1 MKKPL
6 WQPTELKKKNS
17 ILADFAKFINF
28 KSEYNFKDLWKWTIE
43 NPEEFWT
50 YFWDYSK
57 IKGDKGKEVIQYN
70 KVFNKTPKAF
80 AYTDNIEIIGAP
92 FYIMSKVA
100 GEILTAKEAHKR
112 QVTPD
117 EFKTISN
124 TWLDTFV
131 TFHSID
137 YKAAGLEDLGRPEGY
152 VERQV
157 TNWGKQYLKAATKD
171 VPSAEKV
178 MQWMQ
183 ENQPKNYQHC
193 LIHNDYKYDNVVF
206 KDNSWKEITAVLDWE
221 MATLGDPLMDL
232 GTSLGYWTLASD
244 HDFVKQGIP
253 SPTIFEGNPMRSEIV
268 ASYAKKSGRD
278 INKFTKD
285 SVIFIDKWFRYIEDK
300 FDDKGEPIRRRSNRN
315 LIHRTKYYYN
325 NFGFSES
332 KQANVFFPGSGGDD
346 SVIIA
351 YDCLLDSGESWEKLV
366 IYYNTLNLKYIAIK
380 KLI

>member
-1 MKKPL
+1 MSNQEVRKGE
-6 WQPTELKKKNS
+6 ELPAVKLKQFLQENHLIGS
-17 ILADFAKFINF
+17 IE
-28 KSEYNFKDLWKWTIE
+28 SELFVKQFTHGYSNLTYLLSIE
-43 NPEEFWT
+43 NKEYVLRKPPIGAIKRGHDMSREFKVQSAVQKE
-50 YFWDYSK
+50 FSK
-57 IKGDKGKEVIQYN
+57 V
-70 KVFNKTPKAF
+70 PKMF
-80 AYTDNIEIIGAP
+80 AYTDDAAVLGSE
-92 FYIMSKVA
+92 FYIMEKVE
-100 GEILTAKEAHKR
+100 GIILNFKEAKKR
-112 QVTPD
+112 AIPAND
-117 EFKTISN
+117 YKTIAN
-124 TWLDTFV
+124 TWLDTF
-131 TFHSID
+131 TELHQLD
-137 YKAAGLEDLGRPEGY
+137 YDAIGLTNLGKPEGY

-278 INKFTKD
+278 IHNMVFYYVFGLFKIA
-285 SVIFIDKWFRYIEDK
+285 VIA
-300 FDDKGEPIRRRSNRN
+300 
-315 LIHRTKYYYN
+315 
-325 NFGFSES
+325 
-332 KQANVFFPGSGGDD
+332 QQ
-346 SVIIA
+346 
-351 YDCLLDSGESWEKLV
+351 
-366 IYYNTLNLKYIAIK
+366 IYYRYSKGLTSDPRFANLDKAAELCCNLALKSIK
-380 KLI
+380 TNSID

>member
-1 MKKPL
+1 MSNQEVRKGEDLPAVKL
-6 WQPTELKKKNS
+6 KQFLQENHLISSIESELFVKQFTHGYSNLTYLLS
-17 ILADFAKFINF
+17 
-28 KSEYNFKDLWKWTIE
+28 IE
-43 NPEEFWT
+43 NKEYVLRKPPIGAIKRGHDMSREFKVQSAVQKE
-50 YFWDYSK
+50 FSK
-57 IKGDKGKEVIQYN
+57 V
-70 KVFNKTPKAF
+70 PKMF
-80 AYTDNIEIIGAP
+80 AYTDDAAVLGSE
-92 FYIMSKVA
+92 FYIMEKVE
-100 GEILTAKEAHKR
+100 GIILNFKEAKKR
-112 QVTPD
+112 DIPAND
-117 EFKTISN
+117 YKTIAN
-124 TWLDTFV
+124 AWLDTF
-131 TFHSID
+131 TELHQLD
-137 YKAAGLEDLGRPEGY
+137 YDAIGLTNLGKPEGY

-278 INKFTKD
+278 IHNMVFYYVFGLFKIA
-285 SVIFIDKWFRYIEDK
+285 VIA
-300 FDDKGEPIRRRSNRN
+300 
-315 LIHRTKYYYN
+315 
-325 NFGFSES
+325 
-332 KQANVFFPGSGGDD
+332 QQ
-346 SVIIA
+346 
-351 YDCLLDSGESWEKLV
+351 
-366 IYYNTLNLKYIAIK
+366 IYYRYSKGLTSDPRFANLDKAAELCCNLALKSIK
-380 KLI
+380 TNSID

>member
-1 MKKPL
+1 MSNQEVRKGE
-6 WQPTELKKKNS
+6 ELPAVKLKQFLQENHLIGS
-17 ILADFAKFINF
+17 IE
-28 KSEYNFKDLWKWTIE
+28 SELFVKQFTHGYSNLTYLLSIE
-43 NPEEFWT
+43 NKEYVLRKPPIGAIKRGHDMSREFKVQSAVQKE
-50 YFWDYSK
+50 FSK
-57 IKGDKGKEVIQYN
+57 V
-70 KVFNKTPKAF
+70 PKMF
-80 AYTDNIEIIGAP
+80 AYTDAAAVLGSE
-92 FYIMSKVA
+92 FYIMEKVE
-100 GEILTAKEAHKR
+100 GIILNFKEAKKR
-112 QVTPD
+112 DIPAND
-117 EFKTISN
+117 YKTIAN
-124 TWLDTFV
+124 AWLDTF
-131 TFHSID
+131 TELHQLD
-137 YKAAGLEDLGRPEGY
+137 YDAIGLTNLGKPEGY

-278 INKFTKD
+278 IHNMVFYYVFGLFKIA
-285 SVIFIDKWFRYIEDK
+285 VIA
-300 FDDKGEPIRRRSNRN
+300 
-315 LIHRTKYYYN
+315 
-325 NFGFSES
+325 
-332 KQANVFFPGSGGDD
+332 QQ
-346 SVIIA
+346 
-351 YDCLLDSGESWEKLV
+351 
-366 IYYNTLNLKYIAIK
+366 IYYRYSKGLTSDPRFANLDKAAELCCNLALKSIK
-380 KLI
+380 TNSID

>member
-1 MKKPL
+1 MSNQEVRKGEELPAVKLKQFLQENQLIGSIESELFVKQFTHGYSNLTYLLSTENKEYVLRKP
-6 WQPTELKKKNS
+6 PIGAIKRGHDMSRE
-17 ILADFAKFINF
+17 F
-28 KSEYNFKDLWKWTIE
+28 KVQSAVQK
-43 NPEEFWT
+43 EF
-50 YFWDYSK
+50 SK
-57 IKGDKGKEVIQYN
+57 V
-70 KVFNKTPKAF
+70 PKMF
-80 AYTDNIEIIGAP
+80 AYTDDAAVLGSE
-92 FYIMSKVA
+92 FYIMEKVE
-100 GEILTAKEAHKR
+100 GIILNFKEAKKR
-112 QVTPD
+112 AIPAND
-117 EFKTISN
+117 YKTIAN
-124 TWLDTFV
+124 AWLDTF
-131 TFHSID
+131 TELHQLD
-137 YKAAGLEDLGRPEGY
+137 YDAIGLTNLGKPEGY

-278 INKFTKD
+278 IHNMVFYYVFGLFKIA
-285 SVIFIDKWFRYIEDK
+285 VIA
-300 FDDKGEPIRRRSNRN
+300 
-315 LIHRTKYYYN
+315 
-325 NFGFSES
+325 
-332 KQANVFFPGSGGDD
+332 QQ
-346 SVIIA
+346 
-351 YDCLLDSGESWEKLV
+351 
-366 IYYNTLNLKYIAIK
+366 IYYRYSKGLTSDPRFANLDKAAELCCNLALKSIK
-380 KLI
+380 TNSID